1 MVVKNYFFNDLF
13 NMYQLKKGKIMLKI
27 PTINIKPTRYTR
39 PSFLNAANTAI
50 AKAKTICDSFVK
62 TPENAAQKFSN
73 QFSQILN
80 PEDLPMYKNK
90 CDFKESALPFART
103 PEERAYLFNSSSR
116 VQKKTLECIN
126 KINDYLQGRNKNFER
141 GVHTIRT
148 SEIHFKNGVV
158 ITVAKAEDANLAK
171 TTPIKTLELRLKD
184 SKEKLKLLAYSHKCD
199 EAISKTFK
207 IVNNTMIK

>member
-27 PTINIKPTRYTR
+27 PTINIKPTRCVR

-80 PEDLPMYKNK
+80 PEDLPMYKYK
-90 CDFKESALPFART
+90 CDFKESTLPFART

-116 VQKKTLECIN
+116 VQKRHWNVLTKLMIICKGEI
-126 KINDYLQGRNKNFER
+126 KILNEVYIQ
-141 GVHTIRT
+141 
-148 SEIHFKNGVV
+148 
-158 ITVAKAEDANLAK
+158 
-171 TTPIKTLELRLKD
+171 
-184 SKEKLKLLAYSHKCD
+184 
-199 EAISKTFK
+199 
-207 IVNNTMIK
+207 